1 MDITA
6 RDLQYVTSL
15 EEIWWGGTLVA
26 LTLAMH
32 GFGMIWTMHA
42 TNVLKQRF
50 ARNQSFAMGMGVI
63 ILASWMI
70 ILVHLLEVMLWAGF
84 FLGRGAMP
92 NASLSYYFA
101 LMDYTTLGSNF
112 NLPLRWR
119 LLEGMIAIAGLMT
132 FAWSTGVLLTLAQ
145 EFQDQQL
152 KRLKERLGKHSSK
165 SGSPPPHRPEDTEHA
180 V

>member
-1 MDITA
+1 MDITS

-32 GFGMIWTMHA
+32 GFGMIWTMQA

-92 NASLSYYFA
+92 NASLSYY
-101 LMDYTTLGSNF
+101 
-112 NLPLRWR
+112 
-119 LLEGMIAIAGLMT
+119 
-132 FAWSTGVLLTLAQ
+132 
-145 EFQDQQL
+145 
-152 KRLKERLGKHSSK
+152 
-165 SGSPPPHRPEDTEHA
+165 
-180 V
+180 